1 MPTSASFNDAHAPR
15 LMPHR
20 ETHMSPSRSRSSPE
34 RLVAAMA
41 LVVAVTM
48 PAPSL
53 SHSWYP
59 SWCCGG
65 EDCKQVDEI
74 EYLPDGSMLVH
85 AGLMHVV
92 VPQGFFLQP
101 SPVDQAHVC
110 A

>member
-1 MPTSASFNDAHAPR
+1 
-15 LMPHR
+15 
-20 ETHMSPSRSRSSPE
+20 
-34 RLVAAMA
+34 
-41 LVVAVTM
+41 VVAVTM

-110 A
+110 TYKMPAGQYVPRCVFLPGTT